1 MMSRILVAL
10 ITTVMAGA
18 ALALNSSVFFDAPI
32 TRLTAPE
39 LEEFRTF
46 VEKILSEAPDGK
58 TVEWKAPKTR
68 FVSKITPHNSF
79 TQGGNRCREATIESD
94 SHDRHQRG
102 RYLFCE
108 VKAGTWEF
116 SLPER
121 PRAPG
126 K

>member
-1 MMSRILVAL
+1 MKRILVGLAAWAL
-10 ITTVMAGA
+10 TGA
-18 ALALNSSVFFDAPI
+18 ALAVNISAFKDAPI
-32 TRLTAPE
+32 TRLSEAE
-39 LEEFRTF
+39 LSEFKSF
-46 VEKILSEAPDGK
+46 VEKTLDEAADGK

-68 FVSKITPHNSF
+68 FVSKITPHSSF

-94 SHDRHQRG
+94 SRDRHQRG

-121 PRAPG
+121 SRAPG